1 MFRLQRLNEGGFLIL
16 VACSKPYEISI
27 NFGSEPFSPPKQIPN
42 GMPLLLYPVGTLRMS
57 LVQLFIKVHNEK
69 VEFSKNE

>member
-27 NFGSEPFSPPKQIPN
+27 DFGSEPFSPPKQIPN
-42 GMPLLLYPVGTLRMS
+42 GTPLLLYLVGTLRVS
-57 LVQLFIKVHNEK
+57 LVQLFKVKLFEK
-69 VEFSKNE
+69 FEFSKSI